1 MNKETELTR
10 EQLDAATSRSLP
22 ADTSLDSETSALRDG
37 FMSLGRAVES
47 AAADYDE
54 AALIA
59 RVQSACRHEA
69 AVDLP
74 SRNITRYWPLLL
86 SGALAASALVAV
98 ARIAVIWPAGDVVVV
113 TQPAPNGDPSVDPA
127 VEPLAPAEDPAIA
140 GSWHDPL
147 DEEIAA
153 AQSSL
158 TRLGSSAGGI
168 DGTLSNMNQTLEA
181 ISDELVGESL

>member
-1 MNKETELTR
+1 M
-10 EQLDAATSRSLP
+10 
-22 ADTSLDSETSALRDG
+22 ALG
-37 FMSLGRAVES
+37 HAVEN
-47 AAADYDE
+47 AARADYDE

-69 AVDLP
+69 DVELP
-74 SRNITRYWPLLL
+74 RGQASRVWPLLL
-86 SGALAASALVAV
+86 SGALAAAALVAAV
-98 ARIAVIWPAGDVVVV
+98 RIAVTWPASTDVVV
-113 TQPAPNGDPSVDPA
+113 TQPAPAAGDSHVDPLTPTDESA
-127 VEPLAPAEDPAIA
+127 VA

-158 TRLGSSAGGI
+158 TRLGASPGGI

-181 ISDELVGESL
+181 MSDELVGESCRKYCGQATQMRTL

>member
-1 MNKETELTR
+1 MNDDTQLNR
-10 EQLDAATSRSLP
+10 EQLEAATSRSLP
-22 ADTSLDSETSALRDG
+22 AGAPLDSETSALRDG
-37 FMSLGRAVES
+37 FMALGHAVES

-69 AVDLP
+69 DVELPRRQSVARVAAVAQ
-74 SRNITRYWPLLL
+74 RCARGCCAGRCRANRRYVAREH
-86 SGALAASALVAV
+86 GRCGYTASARRGV
-98 ARIAVIWPAGDVVVV
+98 D
-113 TQPAPNGDPSVDPA
+113 SHVDPLTPTDES
-127 VEPLAPAEDPAIA
+127 VVA

-181 ISDELVGESL
+181 MSDELVGESL